1 MNDEEYLDINE
12 CFADDSI
19 KYRSE
24 RERYSEG
31 ECVFWKNFS
40 DWGKNSNRKDFCG
53 IYRGIPKEDG
63 KVDDIYCLRDPDYY
77 SERLYKFHER
87 LWNNQS
93 QKFNNNKELKL
104 NIPKVIKK
112 KEGYVYQLDTENKQ
126 LCLGSD
132 SFISIYWHRENMQK
146 IVRDV
151 SSNITKTSEYIQFK
165 KETEQL
171 DDCTKTIRC
180 YNEDWQQNNPFKL
193 FIWRYLQ
200 KSNTIGGFIVFPRHN
215 KSTINTARNAKF
227 YDRFDLALECI
238 RRYYLNP
245 ENLTEEYNPLFCTL
259 SYNTEFFDKEKEF
272 FEMFG
277 SFKNY
282 VDFFCL
288 QDWIDVNNEYR
299 VYDLLGDTVTTL
311 LDADKVWKENK
322 VLPCDFETDDETKVK
337 KWWNLYHNLM
347 YRLEKRNK
355 RIEEILNSKK

>member
-63 KVDDIYCLRDPDYY
+63 KEDDIYCLRDPDSY

-87 LWNNQS
+87 LWNNQ
-93 QKFNNNKELKL
+93 KKIMKL
-104 NIPKVIKK
+104 NIPQVIKE
-112 KEGYVYQLDTENKQ
+112 KENTWELHEIDSDNEKFR
-126 LCLGSD
+126 LSSD

-200 KSNTIGGFIVFPRHN
+200 KANTIGGFIVFPKHD
-215 KSTINTARNAKF
+215 KPTVNTARNAKF
-227 YDRFDLALECI
+227 HDRFDLALECI
-238 RRYYLNP
+238 RRYY
-245 ENLTEEYNPLFCTL
+245 ENNSYNPLFSSL
-259 SYNTEFFDKEKEF
+259 NKEHIQKDIDF

-288 QDWIDVNNEYR
+288 QDWVNDNYE
-299 VYDLLGDTVTTL
+299 VLDLLGDTPTTP
-311 LDADKVWKENK
+311 LDADKVWKENNI
-322 VLPCDFETDDETKVK
+322 LPCDFKTDDETKVK

-347 YRLEKRNK
+347 YRLEKRNE
-355 RIEEILNSKK
+355 RIKEILNPQLYP

>member
-1 MNDEEYLDINE
+1 MNDFKINE
-12 CFADDSI
+12 CFADNI
-19 KYRSE
+19 TKFRKT
-24 RERYSEG
+24 
-31 ECVFWKNFS
+31 FWQTFK
-40 DWGKNSNRKDFCG
+40 DWKG
-53 IYRGIPKEDG
+53 DG
-63 KVDDIYCLRDPDYY
+63 FKDIYSALPDPDSY

-87 LWNNQS
+87 LWNNQRVKCNLETLPEVGVFWS
-93 QKFNNNKELKL
+93 KTASAWEFNRRNDNDSNDKKFR
-104 NIPKVIKK
+104 
-112 KEGYVYQLDTENKQ
+112 
-126 LCLGSD
+126 LGSD

-200 KSNTIGGFIVFPRHN
+200 KSNTIGGFIVFPRH
-215 KSTINTARNAKF
+215 KYSINQERGILSKIN
-227 YDRFDLALECI
+227 DRFDLTLECI
-238 RRYYLNP
+238 RRYYIYLKNTS
-245 ENLTEEYNPLFCTL
+245 EKNYNPLFNYL
-259 SYNTEFFDKEKEF
+259 DKDKEF

-288 QDWIDVNNEYR
+288 QDWVNGKYE
-299 VYDLLGDTVTTL
+299 VLDLLGKL
-311 LDADKVWKENK
+311 EEKEKLDADKTWKDNK
-322 VLPCDFETDDETKVK
+322 IIPYDFDEDEQVQR
-337 KWWNLYHNLM
+337 WWNLYHNLM

-355 RIEEILNSKK
+355 RIEEILNQKTNP

>member
-1 MNDEEYLDINE
+1 MSDEEYLDINE
-12 CFADDSI
+12 CFADNITKFRKTFWQTFKDW
-19 KYRSE
+19 
-24 RERYSEG
+24 EG
-31 ECVFWKNFS
+31 DAFK
-40 DWGKNSNRKDFCG
+40 
-53 IYRGIPKEDG
+53 
-63 KVDDIYCLRDPDYY
+63 DIYSALPDPDSY

-87 LWNNQS
+87 LWNNQRVKCNLETLPEVGVFWS
-93 QKFNNNKELKL
+93 KTASAWELNRRNDNDSNDKKFR
-104 NIPKVIKK
+104 
-112 KEGYVYQLDTENKQ
+112 
-126 LCLGSD
+126 LGSD

-171 DDCTKTIRC
+171 DKRTKENRC
-180 YNEDWQQNNPFKL
+180 YDESWQRNNPVKL

-200 KSNTIGGFIVFPRHN
+200 KSNTIGGFIVFPRHD

-282 VDFFCL
+282 IDFFCL
-288 QDWIDVNNEYR
+288 QDWVSVDYQSVVNLLQHRDEKGNGIEVFKDKNPLPQNETEWWLY
-299 VYDLLGDTVTTL
+299 YDR
-311 LDADKVWKENK
+311 
-322 VLPCDFETDDETKVK
+322 
-337 KWWNLYHNLM
+337 LM
-347 YRLEKRNK
+347 SLLEKRNK
-355 RIEEILNSKK
+355 RIEEILNQKPNP

>member
-1 MNDEEYLDINE
+1 MSDEEYLDINE

-112 KEGYVYQLDTENKQ
+112 KEGYVYQLDTKNKQ

-200 KSNTIGGFIVFPRHN
+200 KSNTIGGFIVFPKHDN
-215 KSTINTARNAKF
+215 LTVNTARGNSDKIK
-227 YDRFDLALECI
+227 DRFDLTLECI
-238 RRYYLNP
+238 RRYY
-245 ENLTEEYNPLFCTL
+245 ENSEKPLKDNSYNPLFSNL
-259 SYNTEFFDKEKEF
+259 NKEHIQKDIDF

-288 QDWIDVNNEYR
+288 QDWVDVNNEYR
-299 VYDLLGDTVTTL
+299 VYNLLGDTATTP
-311 LDADKVWKENK
+311 LDADKVWKDNK
-322 VLPCDFETDDETKVK
+322 ILPCDFDKDEQVK
-337 KWWNLYHNLM
+337 RWWNLYSNLM
-347 YRLEKRNK
+347 YRLNKRNK